1 MPNDIQS
8 FILHFLKN
16 EPFNLNLTPLQFDQL
31 PANQLI
37 QILSDVLSWIF
48 QTDKIDIRRE
58 PAEDTAIRILNLLRI
73 LRYRPPTDPEEL
85 EEWRVG
91 VVEGS
96 KSSMYPLLV
105 FLFENSEALK
115 ERAYLAKFLMK
126 TEVPSEVHDY
136 DTAELQNE
144 IQTLQNEFKE
154 VHAENKEVQA
164 DVLMLED
171 IKEDLKSM
179 EKEKQ
184 LLIRKIEK
192 LEKKVQNI
200 PYFDRHME
208 VASELRAQRDRVS
221 EYAHQKHQERQKIIA
236 ADNRINRLQAMLE
249 ELRSA
254 DETIDQ
260 TSVMEKLED
269 EVATNN
275 YLVNEKLVEDIEDRE
290 KRLKELTEMARTAA
304 IRQEDIDKLQEQVEE
319 ISKRIKTLEE
329 ERDQIEEDVDDNMS
343 VFRHQV
349 NALER
354 KKETAVQKLQDARHD
369 LSKLEAEIDTK
380 KSRLQNELGGE
391 VLSTVQYKK
400 YLDRFRARN
409 EEHKRKKKELND
421 LQSER
426 TILKRTV
433 EILTEAYEELR
444 TNIENLGGEVVEV
457 LHVPLAHERPRTA
470 APSTND
476 ADKLKTELREMM
488 SALENRKNVISDY
501 RSTRDVIKSKS
512 QMLTAELEEMKQ
524 RKQRKEEEREEMY
537 SNLVRN
543 VTEMENKHKQNS
555 ENLIKRKDELAE
567 YLSELNNIQQYGNNL
582 EELEASVRDIEAEEE
597 SLKSKNDSM
606 KSMDAI
612 REQYALWNGLHEI
625 FALKVALLKNNERY

>member
-329 ERDQIEEDVDDNMS
+329 ERDQIEEDVDDNM
-343 VFRHQV
+343 
-349 NALER
+349 
-354 KKETAVQKLQDARHD
+354 RHD